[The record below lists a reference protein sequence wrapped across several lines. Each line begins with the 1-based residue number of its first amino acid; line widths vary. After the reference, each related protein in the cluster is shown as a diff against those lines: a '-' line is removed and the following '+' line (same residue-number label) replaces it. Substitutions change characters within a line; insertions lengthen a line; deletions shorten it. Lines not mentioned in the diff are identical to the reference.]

1 MKNKNEKKNL
11 LSLKKQLKIHID
23 SINEVKLFPNGNII
37 SVSSDKTIKIFD
49 SNFKLIQNIINGHE
63 KEIISC
69 DIKDDNIFL
78 SSSNDLSIKIW
89 MKKEKKFQS
98 ISTIKNAH
106 NNYFYKAIFIPKT
119 DKIIS
124 CYNVVKIW
132 EKIINKNLYQN
143 ITILKEPHFIF
154 SILYIQEN
162 NILINSGWGGISF
175 WKINEWKLIKHI
187 NEVSCWHKNSICQ
200 LDNDKIIFG
209 GDFFKCVMKVF
220 SISQMKI
227 IIEIQND
234 FQCYSLFKLNKDN
247 YFFCGGGSEI
257 NIYNK
262 NNYKFI
268 QKVKNAHNDIIYGF
282 FKFKNFLGSFS
293 KDGTIKIWNL
303 SK

>member
-1 MKNKNEKKNL
+1 MKNKNEKKNI
-11 LSLKKQLKIHID
+11 LSLKRELKIHID

-49 SNFKLIQNIINGHE
+49 CNFKLIQNIINGDE
-63 KEIISC
+63 KEILSC

-78 SSSNDLSIKIW
+78 SLSHLSIKIW
-89 MKKEKKFQS
+89 IKKEKKFQISS
-98 ISTIKNAH
+98 IIINPHKN
-106 NNYFYKAIFIPKT
+106 YIYKAIFIPKT
-119 DKIIS
+119 NKIIS
-124 CYNVVKIW
+124 CYDVVKIW
-132 EKIINKNLYQN
+132 EKIENKNIYQN
-143 ITILKEPHFIF
+143 VSIIKEPHFIF
-154 SILYIQEN
+154 SILFIQEN
-162 NILINSGWGGISF
+162 NILINAGWGGISF
-175 WKINEWKLIKHI
+175 WKIDECKLIKHI
-187 NEVSCWHKNSICQ
+187 NDISCWHKNSICQ
-200 LDNDKIIFG
+200 LDKDKIIFG
-209 GDFFKCVMKVF
+209 GDFFKFIIKVF

-227 IIEIQND
+227 IFEIQND
-234 FQCYSLFKLNKDN
+234 FQCYSIFKLNRDN

-303 SK
+303 SN